1 MQMKKLLISPGE
13 YFLGAAFTPNG
24 LAVLTLPFSQA
35 ATAEADL
42 MATLASLNSTNFEFQ
57 GLADHGQEKR
67 LIDDLQR
74 YFAGGA
80 TSFEDVKVDL
90 SPHGLTPFQLAVLN
104 QVKSIPYGLLKS
116 YRQVAEAA
124 GSPRGARAVGQAIG
138 RNPVPIVIP
147 CHRVINAG
155 GGLGGFTG
163 GVDKKKI
170 LLRIEGFQ
178 PEQFAKSK

>member
-1 MQMKKLLISPGE
+1 
-13 YFLGAAFTPNG
+13 
-24 LAVLTLPFSQA
+24 
-35 ATAEADL
+35 
-42 MATLASLNSTNFEFQ
+42 MATLARLNTTNFQFQ
-57 GLADHGQEKR
+57 RLADGGQEKR

-74 YFAGGA
+74 YFAGEA
-80 TSFEDVKVDL
+80 TSFEHVKVDL
-90 SPHGLTPFQLAVLN
+90 SPHGLTSFQLAVLN
-104 QVKSIPYGLLKS
+104 QVKGIPCGLLKS

-178 PEQFAKSK
+178 PEQFSKTFV